1 MPRVDRIRYSVMTR
15 LAPYPSLA
23 VPLARLR
30 REGELVDAQTDLLV
44 ESYPRCASS
53 FAIAAFRLA
62 QEPRSVRIAHHT
74 HASGHVIAGIRL
86 GVPALVLI
94 REPEGAV
101 VSSRIR
107 HPARTYADLLR
118 GFCAFYEPLA
128 PHRSDLV
135 VGTFAEVV
143 GGRIGVITGRLNA
156 RFGTDFAEFEP
167 TEENVARCMREI
179 DEDWRD
185 RRGGGERLE
194 RIVPRPSPA
203 REGLKTEMAERYERE
218 APPKLRRRAERL
230 YAWFTRDAD
239 GRP

>member
-1 MPRVDRIRYSVMTR
+1 VDRIKYSVMTR

-30 REGELVDAQTDLLV
+30 GEGELVDSRTDLVV

-53 FAIAAFRLA
+53 FAIAALRLA
-62 QEPRSVRIAHHT
+62 QEPRSLRVAHHT

-118 GFCAFYEPLA
+118 GFCAFYEPLV
-128 PHRSDLV
+128 PHRGDLV
-135 VGTFAEVV
+135 VGTFDEVI
-143 GGRIGVITGRLNA
+143 GGELGAITRRLNA
-156 RFGTDFAEFEP
+156 RFGTTYAEFEP
-167 TEENVARCMREI
+167 TQENVARVMREI
-179 DEDWRD
+179 DQDWRA
-185 RRGGGERLE
+185 RRGDGERLE
-194 RIVPRPSPA
+194 RVIPRPSPV
-203 REGLKTEMAERYERE
+203 REGLKSKMQERYAVE
-218 APPKLRRRAERL
+218 APQKLRQRAEEL
-230 YAWFTRDAD
+230 YSWFTRRGDA
-239 GRP
+239 GS